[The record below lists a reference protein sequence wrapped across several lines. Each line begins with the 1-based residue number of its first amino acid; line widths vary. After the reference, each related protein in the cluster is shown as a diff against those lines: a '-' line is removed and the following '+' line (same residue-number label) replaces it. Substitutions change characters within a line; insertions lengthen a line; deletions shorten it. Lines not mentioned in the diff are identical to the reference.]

1 MQASVARI
9 KAAREAIWL
18 TEPADI
24 ARLRK
29 KKGARG
35 QGASAVLYAA
45 MKLGQLVTFLN
56 HLREV
61 ARKGGVDLGT
71 MKAVAAPL
79 LEFYANTYG
88 GFYQMIDTAAVVR
101 QAKTALEEV
110 KTLEEYVTLT
120 GELSLYVGRLD
131 YWVDLLIPWAK
142 FGEVYERLSSLRR
155 GHKCSPTSERDPC
168 IERLRAVSISGGSKS
183 EA

>member
-1 MQASVARI
+1 MHGSLGRI

-18 TEPADI
+18 EEPADI

-29 KKGARG
+29 RKGARR

-61 ARKGGVDLGT
+61 AREGGVDLGT
-71 MKAVAAPL
+71 MKAVADPL
-79 LEFYANTYG
+79 LEFYANQYG
-88 GFYQMIDTAAVVR
+88 GFYQMTDTAGMVR
-101 QAKTALEEV
+101 EAKAAMQEV
-110 KTLEEYVTLT
+110 KTLDEYVALT
-120 GELSLYVGRLD
+120 GELSLYVGRMD

-142 FGEVYERLSSLRR
+142 FGEVYEQMRS
-155 GHKCSPTSERDPC
+155 
-168 IERLRAVSISGGSKS
+168 
-183 EA
+183 

>member
-1 MQASVARI
+1 MQPSLKRI

-18 TEPADI
+18 DEPADI
-24 ARLRK
+24 TRLRTR
-29 KKGARG
+29 KGARN
-35 QGASAVLYAA
+35 QGASAVIYAA

-61 ARKGGVDLGT
+61 ARKDGVDLET

-88 GFYQMIDTAAVVR
+88 GFYQMTDTATVVR
-101 QAKTALEEV
+101 LAKAALQDV
-110 KTLEEYVTLT
+110 KSLEEYVALT
-120 GELSLYVGRLD
+120 GELSLYIGRMD

-142 FGEVYERLSSLRR
+142 FGEVYEQ
-155 GHKCSPTSERDPC
+155 
-168 IERLRAVSISGGSKS
+168 IIQ
-183 EA
+183 